1 MAACR
6 YGISLLVSHSKSPAF
21 AAFSREVSSSTL
33 EVKYA
38 HPCIILY
45 IFFTSYVYIANS
57 QSGQLSV
64 GRVMHRYRRGHGFES
79 RSGLNFFSGFN
90 FTTAL
95 VVCITAAMTNH
106 IFTGYF

>member
-6 YGISLLVSHSKSPAF
+6 YGISLLVSHLKSPAF
-21 AAFSREVSSSTL
+21 AALSREVSSSTL

-45 IFFTSYVYIANS
+45 IFFTSYGYIANS

-64 GRVMHRYRRGHGFES
+64 GRVMHHRGHGFES
-79 RSGLNFFSGFN
+79 RSGLNVFSGFN